1 MWLLLV
7 SGNDLVDSASK
18 LVNIGLIESTKYMNC
33 DTKPINPE
41 RLPQALTS

>member
-7 SGNDLVDSASK
+7 SGNDLVDSASE
-18 LVNIGLIESTKYMNC
+18 LVNINLIESTKYMNC

-41 RLPQALTS
+41 HLLQALAS